1 MSCLFDFLTLI
12 EVLKFTIEELFDKFV
27 QIFANFVEK
36 YDFSVFMN
44 IRIRVVFLALGRSFF
59 ISLGNH

>member
-44 IRIRVVFLALGRSFF
+44 IRIRVVFLAL
-59 ISLGNH
+59 